1 MVMDTIPKVH
11 RDYDKIDLFT
21 SVGFSEIPE
30 QVRELSIKEGFHLN
44 LLVVSRR
51 GLGASTLINSL
62 FSAPIM
68 KKDRQDTITTTVNEI
83 VENGIKLT
91 ISVTSYHGED
101 LNKVYKY
108 INALNEEYF
117 EMEQGLSVQFPDK
130 RIHCCLYLIPGDK
143 ISEHE
148 IQGLKDLT
156 LKLNVVPVITKADMF
171 TDEELKCHREKNN
184 KIFEENQISFY
195 DYEENNTKNFP
206 LAVIA
211 SESVYDEDGF
221 KTRGRKYAWGFIDI
235 ENEKFSDFKKLQRI
249 LISERFV
256 DLIYKTDMMFY
267 NAVRKSLIKEE
278 TTSNSKKQLF
288 KLLCQMEAAVDEKYT
303 EKLKKLDEEKIIHSD
318 KFNENI
324 SVKTGQLTVTTE

>member
-1 MVMDTIPKVH
+1 MDIIPKVH
-11 RDYDKIDLFT
+11 HNYEKIDLFT

-30 QVRELSIKEGFHLN
+30 QVRELSIREGFHFN

-62 FSAPIM
+62 FSAPLM

-91 ISVTSYHGED
+91 VSVTSYHGED
-101 LNKVYKY
+101 LSKVFKY

-117 EMEQGLSVQFPDK
+117 EMEQGLSIQFPDK

-156 LKLNVVPVITKADMF
+156 SKVNVVPVITKADMF
-171 TDEELKCHREKNN
+171 TDEELKAHREKNN
-184 KIFEENQISFY
+184 RIFAENEISFY
-195 DYEENNTKNFP
+195 DYEESSTKNFP
-206 LAVIA
+206 LSVIA

-256 DLIYKTDMMFY
+256 DLIYKTDTLFY
-267 NAVRKSLIKEE
+267 NEVRKSLIKED

-288 KLLCQMEAAVDEKYT
+288 KLLSQMEAAIDAKYT
-303 EKLKKLDEEKIIHSD
+303 EKLKKLDEERITNPD
-318 KFNENI
+318 QLNESI
-324 SVKTGQLTVTTE
+324 VIKTGELTLTSE